1 MQAEHIHI
9 CLGVVITSR
18 VRQVSWQFQ
27 TCTSSLLR
35 VCACHIRG
43 RVRAWI
49 PQARR
54 GTRTGLREK
63 LLFVTVLPATLA
75 GIKEIHDQ
83 LEHAGLLWHRCGLDM
98 AGRYAATAAAAAC
111 SMLAAAATALGG
123 GCMCGRPLTLASAIA
138 PSDLHVSLAG
148 LLVSRGGRLRA

>member
-63 LLFVTVLPATLA
+63 LLLINLSTLGSCGIGAASIWLDATL
-75 GIKEIHDQ
+75 
-83 LEHAGLLWHRCGLDM
+83 LLLLLLPVVCLLLLLLRLVV
-98 AGRYAATAAAAAC
+98 AAC
-111 SMLAAAATALGG
+111 VDD
-123 GCMCGRPLTLASAIA
+123 P
-138 PSDLHVSLAG
+138 
-148 LLVSRGGRLRA
+148 